1 MSGAARALG
10 RVSDARLVDAVGA
23 VAARRLGL
31 PEPTLAPG
39 AAADVVCLRRP
50 LLEARAGDVA
60 LVLSG
65 GVPRYGDEA
74 FRELFEGC
82 GVAVEPITVDGRPKL
97 VEAPLAAVADRVGE
111 LTPEALRFLA

>member
-1 MSGAARALG
+1 MP
-10 RVSDARLVDAVGA
+10 
-23 VAARRLGL
+23 GL
-31 PEPTLAPG
+31 PTPSSAAWLPLSTLI
-39 AAADVVCLRRP
+39 
-50 LLEARAGDVA
+50 
-60 LVLSG
+60 VLCA

-74 FRELFEGC
+74 FRELFERC